1 MAWRRTYDATA
12 YERLPWFR
20 PGPSDPVRASV
31 RERFWPR
38 GSPVIDIGC
47 GAGSNVLYL
56 ARSGYRA
63 HGIDLSP
70 GAVRAARDRAR
81 KAGLTISVREGD
93 ALAIPFP
100 TGRFSG
106 AMDNGCFHTLPIG
119 RRAEYAREVARVVRP
134 GGGYLLSWVAR
145 EYTRPFGPPHRPSL
159 EEIADVFEPRFHF
172 ERVAAQPLSA
182 RHHLPTYAAWMTR
195 RRTPQPPRR

>member
-1 MAWRRTYDATA
+1 M
-12 YERLPWFR
+12 
-20 PGPSDPVRASV
+20 SASV

-38 GSPVIDIGC
+38 GSAVLDIGC

-70 GAVRAARDRAR
+70 GAVGAARERAR
-81 KAGLTISVREGD
+81 KLGLTVSVREGD
-93 ALAIPFP
+93 ALAIPYP
-100 TGRFSG
+100 AGRFAG
-106 AMDNGCFHTLPIG
+106 AMDNGCFHTLPIR

-145 EYTRPFGPPHRPSL
+145 EYTRTFGPPHRPSL
-159 EEIADVFEPRFHF
+159 EEIADVFEPQFHF
-172 ERVAAQPLSA
+172 ERVDARPLSE

-195 RRTPQPPRR
+195 RRSPQPPRR